1 MIRVEKLKKSFKTK
15 EGGVDALA
23 GISFEVR
30 QGSFF
35 TLLGPSGCGKT
46 TTLRC
51 VAGLERPEEGEI
63 SIGDRKVFSSHGGI
77 FVPGNKR
84 DIGMVFQ
91 SYAIWPHMTVFKNV
105 AYPLKAKYRP
115 REEIQEKVHKALKLV
130 GLAELGGRL
139 APRLSGGQQQ
149 RVALARALVGEPQVL
164 LLDEPLSNLDAKLR
178 NQMRWELKDLQ
189 NRLGTTTLYVTHDQ
203 VEALAISDEIAL
215 MNKGKIIQVG
225 TPQEIYGSPVN
236 EFAADFIGAANI
248 IHGQLIEGP
257 DANGLAQVKTLL
269 GELRA
274 TQKWR
279 PGKMVEMGKEV
290 LIAFRPEEVSI
301 FTGGQPGGSDNVL
314 KGEVQGFT
322 YLGESTEFH
331 VLVGDH
337 KIQAKAEPHLEL
349 KRGASVYLHIPVED
363 CLLIRR
369 GEV

>member
-1 MIRVEKLKKSFKTK
+1 MIRVEGLKKSFKTK
-15 EGGVDALA
+15 EGGVDALT
-23 GISFEVR
+23 GISFGVK

-51 VAGLERPEEGEI
+51 VAGLERPDEGEI
-63 SIGDRKVFSSHGGI
+63 YIGDRKVFSSKERI

-91 SYAIWPHMTVFKNV
+91 SYAVWPHMTVFKNV
-105 AYPLKAKYRP
+105 AYPLKARYRP
-115 REEIQEKVHKALKLV
+115 REEIREKVHKALKLV
-130 GLAELGGRL
+130 GLEELGDRL

-149 RVALARALVGEPQVL
+149 RVALARALVAEPQVL

-178 NQMRWELKDLQ
+178 NQMRWELKELQ
-189 NRLGTTTLYVTHDQ
+189 RRLGTTTLYVTHDQ
-203 VEALAISDEIAL
+203 IEALAISDEIAL
-215 MNKGKIIQVG
+215 MNKGRIIQIG

-257 DANGLAQVKTLL
+257 DANGHARVQTPL

-274 TQKWR
+274 IQKWR
-279 PGKMVEMGKEV
+279 QDKIGKEV
-290 LIAFRPEEVSI
+290 LVAFRPEEVSI
-301 FTGGQPGGSDNVL
+301 FTKEEPTRNDNVL

-331 VLVGDH
+331 VVIGNH
-337 KIQAKAEPHLEL
+337 NIQAKAEPGISLR
-349 KRGASVYLHIPVED
+349 RGASVYLHVPVED

-369 GEV
+369 GEL

>member
-1 MIRVEKLKKSFKTK
+1 MIRVENLKKSFKTR

-23 GISFEVR
+23 GINFEVS
-30 QGSFF
+30 QGGFF

-51 VAGLERPEEGEI
+51 IAGLEKPDEGEI
-63 SIGDRKVFSSHGGI
+63 SIGDRKVFSSYEGT

-105 AYPLKAKYRP
+105 AYPLRARYRP
-115 REEIQEKVHKALKLV
+115 RDEIRERVHKALELV
-130 GLAELGGRL
+130 GLEELGDRL

-149 RVALARALVGEPQVL
+149 RVALARALVAEPQVL

-178 NQMRWELKDLQ
+178 NQMRWELKELQ
-189 NRLGTTTLYVTHDQ
+189 DRLKTTTLYVTHDQ

-215 MNKGKIIQVG
+215 MNKGKIVQLG
-225 TPQEIYGSPVN
+225 TPQEIYSNPVN
-236 EFAADFIGAANI
+236 EFAADFIGTANI
-248 IHGQLIEGP
+248 IPGHLIEGP
-257 DANGLAQVKTLL
+257 DAHGWAKVQTPL

-279 PGKMVEMGKEV
+279 QGDIGKEV
-290 LIAFRPEEVSI
+290 LVAFRPEEIVISAK
-301 FTGGQPGGSDNVL
+301 GSPDGSENIL
-314 KGEVQGFT
+314 QGEVQGFT
-322 YLGESTEFH
+322 YLGESMELH
-331 VLVGDH
+331 VLVGDR
-337 KIQAKAEPHLEL
+337 KIQAKGRPGIEIR
-349 KRGASVYLHIPVED
+349 RGVSVYLQIPSED

>member
-1 MIRVEKLKKSFKTK
+1 MIGVENLRKSFKTR

-23 GISFEVR
+23 GISFEIK

-51 VAGLERPEEGEI
+51 VAGLERPEDGEI
-63 SIGDRKVFSSHGGI
+63 TIGDRKVFSSRERI

-105 AYPLKAKYRP
+105 AYPLKARYRP
-115 REEIQEKVHKALKLV
+115 RAEIQEKVHKALKLV
-130 GLAELGGRL
+130 GLEELGDRL

-178 NQMRWELKDLQ
+178 NQMRWELKELQ

-203 VEALAISDEIAL
+203 VEALAISDQIAL
-215 MNKGKIIQVG
+215 MNRGRIIQVG
-225 TPQEIYGSPVN
+225 APQEIYGSPVN

-248 IHGQLIEGP
+248 IHGELIEGP
-257 DANGLAQVKTLL
+257 DALGHAKVRTAL
-269 GELRA
+269 GEVRA

-279 PGKMVEMGKEV
+279 QGRMGKEV
-290 LIAFRPEEVSI
+290 LIAFRPEEVTI
-301 FTGGQPGGSDNVL
+301 AVEAQAADNDNVL
-314 KGEVQGFT
+314 RGKVQGFT

-331 VLVGDH
+331 VLVGDQ
-337 KIQAKAEPHLEL
+337 KIQAKGEPGAALA
-349 KRGASVYLHIPVED
+349 RGASVYLHIPVES

-369 GEV
+369 GEG

>member
-1 MIRVEKLKKSFKTK
+1 MIKVDCLKKSFVTK
-15 EGGVDALA
+15 EGGVEALA
-23 GISFEVR
+23 GISFEVT
-30 QGSFF
+30 QGAFF

-51 VAGLERPEEGEI
+51 IAGLERPDEGEI
-63 SIGDRKVFSSHGGI
+63 VIGGSKVFSSFDRL

-105 AYPLKAKYRP
+105 AYPLKAKHRP
-115 REEIQEKVHKALKLV
+115 RAEIQARVEKALELV
-130 GLAELGGRL
+130 GLRELGARL

-189 NRLGTTTLYVTHDQ
+189 NRLGTTTVYVTHDQ
-203 VEALAISDEIAL
+203 VEALAISDRIAL
-215 MNKGKIIQVG
+215 MNRGRIIQIG
-225 TPQEIYGSPVN
+225 TPQEIYRNPVN

-248 IHGQLIEGP
+248 VRGELLEPADTLGT
-257 DANGLAQVKTLL
+257 VKVRTPL

-274 TQKWR
+274 TQR
-279 PGKMVEMGKEV
+279 GNEVAAGRSV

-301 FTGGQPGGSDNVL
+301 STEAGSAPGENL
-314 KGEVQGFT
+314 LRGEIQGFT
-322 YLGESTEFH
+322 YLGESTEFQ
-331 VLVGDH
+331 VLVGEQR
-337 KIQAKAEPHLEL
+337 IQAKGEPAQTLR
-349 KRGASVYLHIPVED
+349 RGASVYLRIPVGD
-363 CLLIRR
+363 CLLIRQ
-369 GEV
+369 GDV

>member
-1 MIRVEKLKKSFKTK
+1 MIRVENLRKLFQSK

-23 GISFEVR
+23 GISFEVK

-51 VAGLERPEEGEI
+51 VAGLERPDKGEVF
-63 SIGDRKVFSSHGGI
+63 IGDRKVFCSREGI

-84 DIGMVFQ
+84 GVGMVFQ

-105 AYPLKAKYRP
+105 AYPLKAKHRP
-115 REEIQEKVHKALKLV
+115 RDEIQEKVHKALKLV
-130 GLAELGGRL
+130 GLEELGDRL

-149 RVALARALVGEPQVL
+149 RVALARALVAEPQVL

-178 NQMRWELKDLQ
+178 NQMRWELKELQ
-189 NRLGTTTLYVTHDQ
+189 RRLATTTLYVTHDQ
-203 VEALAISDEIAL
+203 VEALAISDEIGL
-215 MNKGKIIQVG
+215 MNKGRIVQIG
-225 TPQEIYGSPVN
+225 TPHEIYGSPVN

-257 DANGLAQVKTLL
+257 DAGGRARIKTPL
-269 GELRA
+269 GELMA

-279 PGKMVEMGKEV
+279 QDKVGREV
-290 LIAFRPEEVSI
+290 LIAFRPEQVSI
-301 FTGGQPGGSDNVL
+301 FTEGPPGGNENVL

-331 VLVGDH
+331 VLVGNQR
-337 KIQAKAEPHLEL
+337 IQAKGEPRMAL

-363 CLLIRR
+363 CLLVRR

>member
-1 MIRVEKLKKSFKTK
+1 MIRVEALRKSFQTK

-51 VAGLERPEEGEI
+51 VAGLERPDDGEI
-63 SIGDRKVFSSHGGI
+63 VIGDRRVFSFRERL

-115 REEIQEKVHKALKLV
+115 RAEIREKVDQALKPV
-130 GLAELGGRL
+130 GLDALGDRP
-139 APRLSGGQQQ
+139 APCLSGGQQQ

-178 NQMRWELKDLQ
+178 NQMRWELKELQ

-203 VEALAISDEIAL
+203 VEALAISDQIAL
-215 MNKGKIIQVG
+215 MNRGRIIQIG
-225 TPQEIYGSPVN
+225 TPQEIYGNPVN

-248 IHGQLIEGP
+248 VPGEMLEPP
-257 DANGLAQVKTLL
+257 DAQGQARVRTPL

-274 TQKWR
+274 TQKGLSR
-279 PGKMVEMGKEV
+279 PPGQRV
-290 LIAFRPEEVSI
+290 LVAFRPEEVSI
-301 FTGGQPGGSDNVL
+301 SAEAGSAPGENL
-314 KGEVQGFT
+314 LRGEIQGFT
-322 YLGESTEFH
+322 YLGESTEFQ
-331 VLVGDH
+331 VLVGGH
-337 KIQAKAEPHLEL
+337 KIQARGEPAQALR
-349 KRGASVYLHIPVED
+349 RGASVYLRIPVGD
-363 CLLIRR
+363 CLLIRQ

>member
-1 MIRVEKLKKSFKTK
+1 MIGVEGLRKAFKTQ
-15 EGGVDALA
+15 EGGVEALA
-23 GISFEVR
+23 GISFAVKP
-30 QGSFF
+30 GSFF

-51 VAGLERPEEGEI
+51 VAGLERPDAGEI
-63 SIGDRKVFSSHGGI
+63 SIGDRKVFSSRERI

-84 DIGMVFQ
+84 DVGMVFQ

-115 REEIQEKVHKALKLV
+115 REEILEKVEKALQLV
-130 GLAELGGRL
+130 GLEELGDRL

-149 RVALARALVGEPQVL
+149 RVALARALVAEPKVL

-178 NQMRWELKDLQ
+178 NQMRWELKELQ
-189 NRLGTTTLYVTHDQ
+189 RRLGTTTLYVTHDQ

-215 MNKGKIIQVG
+215 MSKGRIVQVG
-225 TPQEIYGSPVN
+225 TPREIYSSPVN

-248 IHGQLIEGP
+248 IRGQLIVGP
-257 DANGLAQVKTLL
+257 DADGRARVKTPV

-279 PGKMVEMGKEV
+279 QDQTGREV
-290 LIAFRPEEVSI
+290 LIAFRPEQVSI
-301 FTGGQPGGSDNVL
+301 FTAGRPAGSDNVL
-314 KGEVQGFT
+314 KGELQGFT

-331 VLVGDH
+331 LLVGGQ
-337 KIQAKAEPHLEL
+337 KIQARGEPGTAL
-349 KRGASVYLHIPVED
+349 KPGAQVYLHIPVED

>member
-1 MIRVEKLKKSFKTK
+1 MIRVENLKKSFKTK
-15 EGGVDALA
+15 EGGVEALA
-23 GISFEVR
+23 GINFEVK

-51 VAGLERPEEGEI
+51 VAGLERPDEGEI
-63 SIGDRKVFSSHGGI
+63 YIGDRKVFSSKEGI

-105 AYPLKAKYRP
+105 AYPLKARYRP
-115 REEIQEKVHKALKLV
+115 REEIQAKVQKALKLV
-130 GLAELGGRL
+130 GLEELGDRL

-149 RVALARALVGEPQVL
+149 RVALARALVAEPQVL

-189 NRLGTTTLYVTHDQ
+189 DRLRTTTLYVTHDQ

-215 MNKGKIIQVG
+215 MNRGRIIQIG
-225 TPQEIYGSPVN
+225 TPQEIYGSPMN

-248 IHGQLIEGP
+248 IHGQLIERP
-257 DANGLAQVKTLL
+257 DANGRARVKTPL

-279 PGKMVEMGKEV
+279 QYEVGKEV
-290 LIAFRPEEVSI
+290 LIAFRPEEVLIS
-301 FTGGQPGGSDNVL
+301 TQGQPAGNDNVL
-314 KGEVQGFT
+314 RGEVQGFT

-331 VLVGDH
+331 VVVGEH
-337 KIQAKAEPHLEL
+337 KIQAKADAGILL